1 MKQRTQGRLAGLALG
16 IAAWSAQAQTELPQV
31 NVVGPKW
38 EARHGG
44 YVISSNFNVDPKM
57 SAVIYPAEPFQPDD
71 IFDFRTVKMSDE
83 DYFVLQECSSADC
96 SQAHVLQVWTR
107 NGALNLTSREPNRF
121 RIPHEGKIF
130 MWMQHFPMAG
140 WPEGGR
146 IFAGFDPSSPPLV
159 LNPQGT
165 PEQLHSCDVKAAQ
178 DKGPVKVTSSEHD
191 GTQLKLSFE
200 TGSVVFIQRMHA
212 AE

>member
-1 MKQRTQGRLAGLALG
+1 
-16 IAAWSAQAQTELPQV
+16 
-31 NVVGPKW
+31 
-38 EARHGG
+38 
-44 YVISSNFNVDPKM
+44 
-57 SAVIYPAEPFQPDD
+57 
-71 IFDFRTVKMSDE
+71 
-83 DYFVLQECSSADC
+83 
-96 SQAHVLQVWTR
+96 
-107 NGALNLTSREPNRF
+107 
-121 RIPHEGKIF
+121 
-130 MWMQHFPMAG
+130 
-140 WPEGGR
+140 
-146 IFAGFDPSSPPLV
+146 V